1 MALCACSG
9 DTCPCSTPDEVVSGL
24 RLGIVRI
31 KSSLLAIAVYS
42 QIPSAIKRAAVTRN
56 IEKELKIIQQ
66 KTLKI

>member
-9 DTCPCSTPDEVVSGL
+9 DICPFSTPDEVVSGL

-31 KSSLLAIAVYS
+31 KFSLLTIAVFS
-42 QIPSAIKRAAVTRN
+42 KIPSAMKRAAVIRN